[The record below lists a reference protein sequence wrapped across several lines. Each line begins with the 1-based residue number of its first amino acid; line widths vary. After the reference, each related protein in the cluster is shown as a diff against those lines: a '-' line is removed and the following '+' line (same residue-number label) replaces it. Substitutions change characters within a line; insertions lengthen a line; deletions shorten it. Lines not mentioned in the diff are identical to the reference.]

1 VTKTLRIGRNTLV
14 GRTILFSVIVAGA
27 WVAANAQEQSPIR
40 LVHDTFA
47 VVSLQI
53 NGSGPFD
60 FILDTGT
67 DTTLV
72 DLRLASD
79 LALAPLD
86 RMILTTPVSKR
97 ALVRSSLRKV
107 VLGSGVVSDVEV
119 LMQDMPELR
128 RLDKRIRG
136 ILGQN
141 FLSHFNYVIDYRRRL
156 LMLESQDELRDS
168 AIGERVPFEAMRGRI
183 VIQTEMPSLGI
194 GWVHLL
200 LDSASSDL
208 VLFRKTA
215 QLKSPLPSSNSS
227 LLNSWNDSRD
237 VTMLRVNALTVG
249 GQHLYDIKLA
259 LLPPGT
265 GESQPEDGLLPTIL
279 FHALYVNNREG
290 FVILNPTFE
299 IREPKSGNQSDGK

>member
-1 VTKTLRIGRNTLV
+1 MTKTLRIGRNTLV

-27 WVAANAQEQSPIR
+27 WVAANAQEQSPIS

-107 VLGSGVVSDVEV
+107 S
-119 LMQDMPELR
+119 LR
-128 RLDKRIRG
+128 IGRG
-136 ILGQN
+136 I
-141 FLSHFNYVIDYRRRL
+141 
-156 LMLESQDELRDS
+156 
-168 AIGERVPFEAMRGRI
+168 
-183 VIQTEMPSLGI
+183 
-194 GWVHLL
+194 
-200 LDSASSDL
+200 
-208 VLFRKTA
+208 
-215 QLKSPLPSSNSS
+215 
-227 LLNSWNDSRD
+227 
-237 VTMLRVNALTVG
+237 
-249 GQHLYDIKLA
+249 
-259 LLPPGT
+259 
-265 GESQPEDGLLPTIL
+265 
-279 FHALYVNNREG
+279 
-290 FVILNPTFE
+290 
-299 IREPKSGNQSDGK
+299 